1 MKFYTAIATLT
12 ALSSSVSGFSLTA
25 KSAATTTPS
34 QLSSGPL
41 SFSAIPATRKSLKP
55 LYGILDEVNSDSYN
69 LLGNPS
75 EDEMG
80 DNSSEIEAAYETF
93 LGQLVFSANDPRMDI
108 VENIDL
114 ATDPKWMGWLEKK
127 IDKSRDVEE
136 KMALRDLFEMVVD
149 IKKRIDLSQEQEERE
164 RREEEEAE
172 RQRLA
177 NAEAEASE
185 GRKMSN
191 ADVLRKAGA
200 VGGVEV
206 EKAEDKVEKTS
217 FYDQELTP
225 EIRMSYDDM
234 CKKVLPPYKP
244 GETTASI
251 VFSYYDQF
259 DAQFIKVLK
268 ERADNGEQESQDI
281 LDALAVEQNKRLS
294 AATENLKI
302 VLAAGDPMRMEG
314 AIVKMSREGKIDEPF
329 LLLLEANANQA
340 MAAGAQGPAQ
350 LMKRLGQR
358 AMEEKDKQSS
368 SKEIKL
374 LRQLLRTDDENKRT
388 VLLEDAFTPKQGLL
402 VEGTA
407 ANAAK
412 ALDGELPEEEKPMPD
427 VPPPDFINACKA
439 VLLNFGNLSSD
450 DDRGDLSSRI
460 KQIAAEAEV
469 VATRIFGNSM
479 TQREQ
484 QDRMWKEQTTSIFD
498 LETLEIDAEQ
508 RGEVAPWANPD
519 NDDILPGFDAS
530 GKMKIGGS

>member
-1 MKFYTAIATLT
+1 MKFHTAIAAIT
-12 ALSSSVSGFSLTA
+12 AVSSYVSGFTVITNSRT
-25 KSAATTTPS
+25 SPTI
-34 QLSSGPL
+34 SSSKL
-41 SFSAIPATRKSLKP
+41 VKP
-55 LYGILDEVNSDSYN
+55 LFGILDEINNNDSYN

-75 EDEMG
+75 ED
-80 DNSSEIEAAYETF
+80 DTPDSSEMEAAYETF

-114 ATDPKWMGWLEKK
+114 ATDDKWLDWLEKK
-127 IDKSRDVEE
+127 IDRSRDVEE
-136 KMALRDLFEMVVD
+136 KMALRDLFDMIID
-149 IKKRIDLSQEQEERE
+149 IKKRIDLSKEQEERQ

-172 RQRLA
+172 IQRVA
-177 NAEAEASE
+177 DAEAEARE

-206 EKAEDKVEKTS
+206 EMTQDEEVKKSFFDED
-217 FYDQELTP
+217 LTP

-244 GETTASI
+244 GESTASV

-268 ERADNGEQESQDI
+268 ERSGNGEQESQDV

-294 AATENLKI
+294 AATENLKN

-314 AIVKMSREGKIDEPF
+314 VIVKMAREGKIDEPF

-340 MAAGAQGPAQ
+340 LAAGAQGPAQ

-388 VLLEDAFTPKQGLL
+388 ALLEDAFTPKQGLL
-402 VEGTA
+402 VSHFPSTMFIYFFQIHECFSQ
-407 ANAAK
+407 
-412 ALDGELPEEEKPMPD
+412 LPILLID
-427 VPPPDFINACKA
+427 VMNK
-439 VLLNFGNLSSD
+439 G
-450 DDRGDLSSRI
+450 
-460 KQIAAEAEV
+460 
-469 VATRIFGNSM
+469 
-479 TQREQ
+479 
-484 QDRMWKEQTTSIFD
+484 
-498 LETLEIDAEQ
+498 
-508 RGEVAPWANPD
+508 
-519 NDDILPGFDAS
+519 
-530 GKMKIGGS
+530 

>member
-1 MKFYTAIATLT
+1 MKLSIAIATLT
-12 ALSSSVSGFSLTA
+12 AVSTSVSGFTVSRTG
-25 KSAATTTPS
+25 TTTS
-34 QLSSGPL
+34 ISAPL
-41 SFSAIPATRKSLKP
+41 KTLKP
-55 LYGILDEVNSDSYN
+55 LYGILDEVNSDSFN
-69 LLGNPS
+69 LLGDPNDDI
-75 EDEMG
+75 E
-80 DNSSEIEAAYETF
+80 NSSEIEAAYETF
-93 LGQLVFSANDPRMDI
+93 LGQLVFSENDPRMDI

-114 ATDPKWMGWLEKK
+114 ATDDKWLTWLNNK
-127 IDKSRDVEE
+127 IAKSRDVEE
-136 KMALRDLFEMVVD
+136 KMALRDLYDMIVD
-149 IKKRIDLSQEQEERE
+149 IKKRIDLSQEQEQRE
-164 RREEEEAE
+164 KKEAEEAE
-172 RQRLA
+172 AQRLKDA
-177 NAEAEASE
+177 TAQAEE
-185 GRKMSN
+185 GKTLTN
-191 ADVLRKAGA
+191 ADLLRKAGA
-200 VGGVEV
+200 VGGVEI
-206 EKAEDKVEKTS
+206 EKPDEDEVKTS
-217 FYDQELTP
+217 FFDEELTP

-244 GETTASI
+244 GEDTASI

-268 ERADNGEQESQDI
+268 ERTMNGEQESQDI

-302 VLAAGDPMRMEG
+302 VLSAGDPMRMEG
-314 AIVKMSREGKIDEPF
+314 VIVKMARDGQIDEPF

-340 MAAGAQGPAQ
+340 LAAGAQGPAQ

-374 LRQLLRTDDENKRT
+374 LRQLLRTDDENERT
-388 VLLEDAFTPKQGLL
+388 VLLEDAFTPKTALL
-402 VEGTA
+402 VEGSA

-412 ALDGELPEEEKPMPD
+412 AIDGELPDEEKPMPD

-439 VLLNFGNLSSD
+439 VLLNFGNLSTN
-450 DDRGDLSSRI
+450 DDRGDLASRI
-460 KQIAAEAEV
+460 KQIAAQAEV

-484 QDRMWKEQTTSIFD
+484 QDRMWADQTTSIFD

-508 RGEVAPWANPD
+508 RGETAPWANPD

-530 GKMKIGGS
+530 GKMKIGGN